1 MSYNLELIDIMIV
14 FINWQKSLLVV
25 QFLFFTGGIVFLT
38 LIVNGSTTQFILHFL
53 DMDKLSAAKVWVLF
67 IFDIQLLL

>member
-53 DMDKLSAAKVWVLF
+53 DMDKLSAAKVWVLL